1 MSTADKTA
9 WQRTSPLSVVFFIG
23 SIVKAIVQNA
33 VQAVA
38 PIAAYAFASDG
49 SAPANAAAAVTVGL
63 IGIVAVAILRF
74 LFFRFCIQDAS
85 ILIRDGIIK
94 KTQLDIKF
102 ERIQAINTQQNILF
116 RPFGLVNVSFDT
128 AGSSEQEGSLPAV
141 PAALAE
147 TLKRRLAAH
156 TGKASAAAPDA
167 DRDPVTTDTQRQL
180 LSYTAGDLVRVGLT
194 SNRAVI
200 LVAALA
206 PFAERLFTAFAERVG
221 GEDVSEAIDA
231 ATSTGGVA
239 VVGTAFLFVG
249 VVAALL
255 VLASL
260 TGAVLRYYA
269 FELAADGKRFQSSGG
284 LLTRHEHAIQYA
296 KIQALYLVQNPVQ
309 RLFSVFR
316 LSARQAA
323 SDRESEKKSFQI
335 PLLEEDV
342 LHDFTREAYADEFDG
357 ADLNPA
363 RRDYHPV
370 ASHYLYSRTMLYA
383 VLPAILAA
391 ASLATLSFVLAGFAL
406 LWAPVAHLYFRRRY
420 RVLGVRLD
428 RDGLTFRRGLIGY
441 RVVALLYRKVQ
452 RVTVRQTPFQRRR
465 GTAGLSLY
473 LASGRVRI
481 PYLPIDDAE
490 RLRDYILYKVE
501 SDRRAWH

>member
-1 MSTADKTA
+1 MSTGETTA
-9 WQRTSPLSVVFFIG
+9 WRRTSPLSVVFFVG
-23 SIVKAIVQNA
+23 SIIKAIAQNA
-33 VQAVA
+33 VQAAA

-49 SAPANAAAAVTVGL
+49 SVPANAAVAAAVGVLGV
-63 IGIVAVAILRF
+63 IVVAILRY
-74 LFFRFCIQDAS
+74 LFFRFCVQEES
-85 ILIRDGIIK
+85 ILIRDGVIK

-141 PAALAE
+141 PVAMAE
-147 TLKRRLAAH
+147 ELKRRLAAR
-156 TGKASAAAPDA
+156 TETTSEAADA
-167 DRDPVTTDTQRQL
+167 ESDEAGNESQRVL
-180 LSYTAGDLVRVGLT
+180 LRYTAGDLVRVGLT

-206 PFAERLFTAFAERVG
+206 PFAERLFTSFAERVN
-221 GEDVSEAIDA
+221 GEDVSGAIDA
-231 ATSTGGVA
+231 AASTGGVA
-239 VVGTAFLFVG
+239 VVGTAFLFAG

-255 VLASL
+255 ILASL
-260 TGAVLRYYA
+260 AGAVLRYYA
-269 FELAADGKRFQSSGG
+269 FELTADGRRFHAAGG

-296 KIQALYLVQNPVQ
+296 KIQALYLAQNPVQ
-309 RLFSVFR
+309 RMFGVFK

-323 SDRESEKKSFQI
+323 SDRQSEKKSFQI
-335 PLLEEDV
+335 PMLKEDV
-342 LHDFTREAYADEFDG
+342 LRDFTREAYGDEFDG
-357 ADLNPA
+357 ADLNPS
-363 RRDYHPV
+363 RRDYHRI
-370 ASHYLYSRTMLYA
+370 ASHYLSSRTLLYGRLPSVLVATILATQSFAAA
-383 VLPAILAA
+383 VL
-391 ASLATLSFVLAGFAL
+391 AL
-406 LWAPVAHLYFRRRY
+406 LWIPAAFLYFRRRY
-420 RVLGVRLD
+420 RVMGVRLD
-428 RDGLTFRRGLIGY
+428 SDGITYRRGLVGY
-441 RVVALLYRKVQ
+441 RVVALLYRKIQ

-481 PYLPIDDAE
+481 PYLPIEDAE